1 MVRFTDDINFKSYL
15 RKGYLYMPKSPIQ
28 VATIILAGGQGTRL
42 HPLTVNHSKPAVS
55 YGGRYRLI
63 DIPISN
69 SINSDFRQIFVIAQ
83 YLSAELQ
90 HHISQTYQF
99 DHFNPGSVDVL
110 TPQENATGE
119 RQWFTGTAD
128 AVRKNLS
135 TILKSTADYF
145 LILSGDQLYNINFQS
160 MVQCAVDNDADLT
173 IASLPIN
180 NKDAKRMGLLQI
192 DKTGKVVDFVEKP
205 QEESILESF
214 KLPPSFFEKWELKTS
229 KKPSYL
235 GSMGIYVFK
244 RETLISLL
252 TTDPR
257 DDFGFHLISTAVKKG
272 KTHAFLY
279 NGYWEDIGTVAS
291 YYEANL
297 MLTQSKEGLN
307 TYDET
312 NPIYT
317 RATYLPG
324 PKIESTHI
332 SQSIICEGSLIEA
345 QEITHSIIG
354 LRSYIKKGTIIRDTV
369 MMGNHHYMPP
379 LHEGKPMKIEY
390 GIGEN
395 CLIERSII
403 DEHVRIGNNVKLINE
418 KKLDRYEGNGIY
430 IRDGIIIVT
439 AGTHLPDG
447 FIL

>member
-1 MVRFTDDINFKSYL
+1 
-15 RKGYLYMPKSPIQ
+15 MPKGPVQ

-83 YLSAELQ
+83 YLPAELQ

-99 DHFNPGSVDVL
+99 DHFNPGSIDVL
-110 TPQENATGE
+110 TPQENELGE
-119 RQWFTGTAD
+119 KQWFTGTAD
-128 AVRKNLS
+128 AVRKNLP

-160 MVQCAVDNDADLT
+160 MVAFAQENDADLT
-173 IASLPIN
+173 VAALPVV
-180 NKDAKRMGLLQI
+180 KKEAKRMGLLR
-192 DKTGKVVDFVEKP
+192 VDPQGNVLEFFEKP
-205 QEESILESF
+205 QEEELLERFALSPEACEEW
-214 KLPPSFFEKWELKTS
+214 KIKAHKRPA
-229 KKPSYL
+229 YL

-244 RETLISLL
+244 KEALISLL
-252 TTDPR
+252 TNDLR
-257 DDFGFHLISTAVKKG
+257 DDFGFHLITTAVKER
-272 KTHAFLY
+272 KTFAYLY
-279 NGYWEDIGTVAS
+279 HGYWEDIGTVAS

-297 MLTQSKEGLN
+297 ILTNSQEGLN

-324 PKIESTHI
+324 PRIHSARI
-332 SQSIICEGSLIEA
+332 SNSIICEGSVIEA
-345 QEITHSIIG
+345 EEITHSVIG
-354 LRSYIKKGTIIRDTV
+354 LRSHIRKGTIIRDTV
-369 MMGNHHYMPP
+369 MMGNHFYMPP
-379 LHEGKPMKIEY
+379 LNHSEKQKPEY
-390 GIGEN
+390 SIGEN
-395 CLIERSII
+395 CLIEKAII
-403 DEHVRIGNNVKLINE
+403 DEHVNIGNNVKLVNE
-418 KKLDRYEGNGIY
+418 KKLNRYDGEGIF

-439 AGTHLPDG
+439 AGTTLPNG
-447 FIL
+447 FVL